1 MVLPLW
7 RSNFSLNLM
16 LPKEDRKAMLLRLY
30 NDDTPLMDHSK
41 DRFLKN
47 ASAPAEA
54 MTPEP
59 VSDIEM
65 EEAAEKEA
73 AEQLAVA
80 AARDD
85 TNLVSDD
92 DDDDEEEGGVSIRTA
107 GMTAEATR
115 LGSGEGIG
123 GPRGQYGSSSGMD
136 NVGE

>member
-1 MVLPLW
+1 
-7 RSNFSLNLM
+7 M

-30 NDDTPLMDHSK
+30 NEDTPLMDHSK

-47 ASAPAEA
+47 PSTSTEA
-54 MTPEP
+54 VTAEP

-73 AEQLAVA
+73 EEKLAVA

-85 TNLVSDD
+85 TNLLSDD

-107 GMTAEATR
+107 GMAAEAT
-115 LGSGEGIG
+115 GGGGGEGTG
-123 GPRGQYGSSSGMD
+123 AAGEQYGSSTGVD
-136 NVGE
+136 NVTE